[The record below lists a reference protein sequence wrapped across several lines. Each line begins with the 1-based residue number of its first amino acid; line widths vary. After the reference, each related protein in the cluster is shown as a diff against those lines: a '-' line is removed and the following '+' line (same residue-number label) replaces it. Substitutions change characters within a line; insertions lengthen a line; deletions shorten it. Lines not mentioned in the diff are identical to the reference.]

1 MTDAARQLLNRVL
14 ALASQDR
21 EWIATEL
28 LASLDGPAD
37 VGWEAA
43 WSDELARRQEAAQS
57 CGESGAAWD
66 GVRAEILARLENP

>member
-37 VGWEAA
+37 VGREAA
-43 WSDELARRQEAAQS
+43 WSGELARRQEAAQS
-57 CGESGAAWD
+57 
-66 GVRAEILARLENP
+66 